1 MTLRIKEMNMNG
13 SGVTLKEIVSTD
25 RAEERRTKMGY
36 HNPTNMGTSTHIRK
50 KWHNMAIVSLNMQ

>member
-1 MTLRIKEMNMNG
+1 MNMNG